1 MGSSKSDLNNFRPAN
16 LFSENPTDNIRRPTV
31 DVGEFLPSFGIGI
44 VEVARISLESV
55 TGDVISFR
63 VRKTPKKFALEII
76 DEYGSVFVGFKR
88 LYNDIPTQGEL
99 FNAARDFC
107 YESDGQSIILGTIEM
122 NELTTIDEIIRFF
135 YFDSNIY
142 PNLNQL
148 FEDYLV
154 QIDFQNE

>member
-1 MGSSKSDLNNFRPAN
+1 MDANNFRPTN
-16 LFSENPTDNIRRPTV
+16 LFIENPTDQIRRPTV
-31 DVGEFLPSFGIGI
+31 NVGEFLPTFGIGSL
-44 VEVARISLESV
+44 EVARMSLASF

-63 VRKTPKKFALEII
+63 VRKTPKKFALEIV
-76 DEYGSVFVGFKR
+76 DEYSSVFVGYKR
-88 LYNDIPTQGEL
+88 IYKEIPTQGEL
-99 FNAARDFC
+99 FIAARDLC
-107 YESDGQSIILGTIEM
+107 YELDGQSIILGTVQD
-122 NELTTIDEIIRFF
+122 NELTTIAEIKRFF

>member
-76 DEYGSVFVGFKR
+76 DEYGSAFVGYKR
-88 LYNDIPTQGEL
+88 IYNEIPTQGEL
-99 FNAARDFC
+99 FIAARDFC
-107 YESDGQSIILGTIEM
+107 YVSPRASAC
-122 NELTTIDEIIRFF
+122 F
-135 YFDSNIY
+135 YLPKFIGSN
-142 PNLNQL
+142 
-148 FEDYLV
+148 
-154 QIDFQNE
+154 